1 MSVHGWRGVIKR
13 GMQKERER
21 KRDRHSTSSHK
32 HTLITIKIPNVA
44 SHFSVSTREFGA
56 NHLAR
61 ARVLYLEYFLK

>member
-13 GMQKERER
+13 GRQKERER
-21 KRDRHSTSSHK
+21 ARHSTSSHK